1 MNRKSMLLLSSIVLL
16 GALVL
21 AIPAHAYS
29 VSWQGIT
36 WTNPYGD
43 IAVNGSNYLEVTA
56 STCFPNNAPDGHP
69 SPVQTC
75 WGAAHYNTPSTGFRD
90 QTVQWIQVV
99 FVDDGTSKSPGPQFW
114 IEDETYDPSL
124 AGKNTGTLGG
134 WSQFGAWDNTG
145 AYKVYWWDYDS
156 NKAKL
161 VSTGISRSAGD
172 HTLKIVLDK
181 TDGYLVEYYL
191 DGNLVYSTT
200 KLTLNY
206 IGDVYLAVNGHLR
219 GAGSPYNENSVAVF
233 KEYETGTTL

>member
-1 MNRKSMLLLSSIVLL
+1 MSRKSVLLLSSIVVL
-16 GALVL
+16 GALIL
-21 AIPAHAYS
+21 AVPAQAYT

-43 IAVNGSNYLEVTA
+43 IAINGDGNLEVTA
-56 STCFPNNAPDGHP
+56 STCFPNNAPPGHP

-75 WGAAHYNTPSTGFRD
+75 WGAAHYNTPSGFRSA
-90 QTVQWIQVV
+90 TVQWIQVV
-99 FVDDGTSKSPGPQFW
+99 FVDEGTSKSRGPQFW
-114 IEDETYDPSL
+114 IEDETYNPDL
-124 AGKNTGTLGG
+124 VGKNTGTLGG

-145 AYKVYWWDYDS
+145 VYKVYWWDYDT
-156 NKAKL
+156 NKAQF
-161 VSTGISRSAGD
+161 VSTGIHRSAGD

-191 DGNLVYSTT
+191 DDQLVFSTT

-219 GAGSPYNENSVAVF
+219 GAGSPFSEESVAVF
-233 KEYETGTTL
+233 RTYETGTTL